1 MMDFILNN
9 ATLIGLLFFFSFFL
23 LMLMWVLHP
32 GNRSAVARNIAENA
46 RPAQTKAEKEHRKD
60 REAGFRRGHILE
72 GERRDRV
79 CIVGCDLHK

>member
-32 GNRSAVARNIAENA
+32 GNRRKFEECGTI
-46 RPAQTKAEKEHRKD
+46 PLKEAHDDTGK
-60 REAGFRRGHILE
+60 
-72 GERRDRV
+72 
-79 CIVGCDLHK
+79 